1 MSYILERLER
11 GNRYYLVQTPNG
23 FGQVSYKLFST
34 KQKVKEFYHQKGEV
48 FGIEKSR
55 VVGPIAVDSLDDH
68 DFVMDG
74 TSLQQFL
81 FSQNPT
87 E

>member
-11 GNRYYLVQTPNG
+11 GHRYYLVQTPNG

-34 KQKVKEFYHQKGEV
+34 KEKVKEFYEHSGQG

-55 VVGPIAVDSLDDH
+55 VVGAIAVDSLDEH
-68 DFVMDG
+68 DFITDG
-74 TSLQQFL
+74 ESIQQFL
-81 FSQNPT
+81 FR
-87 E
+87 